1 MTSARV
7 VNLIDGNGIGYMVD
21 NQLYSEHDFE
31 LQNRQ
36 LNAAGQPGIKTIQS
50 TPDEQANDMLSQYVD
65 KLTAEALENDDLEA
79 LNNVDKRSNQ
89 IVNDLSKKSTP
100 IQQAAVATPKTKNS
114 RQARIS
120 RILETSKGTAVS
132 TENAESLIERALIP
146 WVSRKKGDGQP
157 GDDAYWVG
165 EDVFGFKRNADAIK
179 ADVLDARGDKIR
191 LNEMKRRLMDLG
203 GYGPL
208 QAKDQIND
216 ILNGRLENGYI
227 HDLSKGVPNASAD
240 EGINAAVMEASGI
253 DNWKANT
260 RDPIHAVDHH
270 ARIGS
275 GIKGIDS
282 QRRFGKNINMSVYDN
297 LPDARAAARELNVTA
312 ADSEKL
318 WQVLDRIGGN
328 GRGFEGKYMANREW
342 NRNPSRNY
350 LEQESDLQKDFLI
363 SSNARNLIMPEE
375 DLQFFTA
382 RRHGPYNPQL
392 GQDFRLINLNRMR
405 EELNNMSMGAIRESY
420 GNHLFD
426 VGSVNGRIPKQLK
439 LAMSPEMMNLFS
451 QTELLDSQVLKVAE
465 KMKRRR

>member
-1 MTSARV
+1 MPARIV
-7 VNLIDGNGIGYMVD
+7 QLIDNGGTAYMLD
-21 NQLYSEHDFE
+21 NQLYSEEEFKS
-31 LQNRQ
+31 QNKQ
-36 LNAAGQPGIKTIQS
+36 LMEAGQRGINAIPS
-50 TPDEQANDMLSQYVD
+50 SPEEAANDMLKQYVD

-79 LNNVDKRSNQ
+79 LNNVDTRANQ
-89 IVNDLSKKSTP
+89 IISDLNKETKPT
-100 IQQAAVATPKTKNS
+100 QVALPTTPKTKNS

-120 RILETSKGTAVS
+120 KILETSKGAAVDK
-132 TENAESLIERALIP
+132 NKAAELIERSLIP

-179 ADVLDARGDKIR
+179 ADVIDARGNQKR
-191 LNEMKRRLMDLG
+191 LDEMKRRLMDLG
-203 GYGPL
+203 GYGPI
-208 QAKDQIND
+208 QASDQIND

-240 EGINAAVMEASGI
+240 EGINAAIMEASGI

-275 GIKGIDS
+275 GVKGIDS

-297 LPDARAAARELNVTA
+297 LPDARAAARDLNVTA
-312 ADSEKL
+312 SNSEKL

-363 SSNARNLIMPEE
+363 SSDARGLILPEE
-375 DLQFFTA
+375 DLQFFTP

-392 GQDFRLINLNRMR
+392 GEDFRLINLNRMR
-405 EELNNMSMGAIRESY
+405 EELNNMSMGAIRERY
-420 GNHLFD
+420 GNNLFD
-426 VGSVNGRIPKQLK
+426 VGSVNGRIPRQLK
-439 LAMSPEMMNLFS
+439 LAMSPKMINLFS
-451 QTELLDSQVLKVAE
+451 QQDLLDSQVLQIAD